1 MMPRSVPLRT
11 GSLGARP
18 RNRRRTDRSGDN
30 APMTATTPDGTAGTH
45 PGSRRQLRLALSM
58 NGGVSLAVWIGGS
71 VSEID
76 RVRRGDPFWSELLTA
91 CGYEPTA
98 LVDVMTGASA
108 GGLNAVLYAQAIRN
122 DRPYGDDIRQ
132 LWEDTADIETLIKDA
147 PTAREANRDPRAIL
161 RGRYFLNQL
170 ERKLTDLAPG
180 PDTPRIDGPAPQA
193 LAIFASATLAAANP
207 VKYRDVPGASI
218 DEGRSDAY
226 FHVTRRGPASRGL
239 DGFADRV
246 GAPTA
251 ALEEDA
257 PLPDAQPP
265 STARALA
272 LIGRAT
278 CSLPVLFEPVPFR
291 AEHFGSRLVNAFTPD
306 RSDVQ
311 IVDGGVIDNVPIGRA
326 IRAIASSHASTRT
339 RRVLLYLHP
348 DPSVVDDLSPEPA
361 TAIAV
366 GRALLGKRN
375 ESLREDIDLLRAH
388 NAAVERRNVIAQ
400 TLLASVGRSLSVAT
414 TPGPPADPHAQR
426 SISIGCLLRAALDPA
441 TELAW
446 HAPDVPRVAALLDGL
461 GALSRDTLQR
471 HLQQADVADLLVVQ
485 RPRRIVGHLLRLVR
499 DVELAAEGTPHS
511 TDRPTDLSDVKAHLY
526 EILLLADLLHAYQL
540 ARFVGFQPDG
550 ASVDDAP
557 VPSRLAG
564 QGSTTSAAR
573 AGQAAEAAVRR
584 LRSSK
589 TEIGSIAVG
598 ATIAGLA
605 DADWRALASWVLPPV
620 PHTAGPHPG
629 PHTAGADTAIPPIV
643 ELLWTE
649 LRAVLAKIP
658 EGTTAGPAGNE
669 RSSQAA
675 TTLNQLKDER
685 SITVDQL
692 DDLLLPLAAEPIAS
706 DQSIDFVRV
715 AGNIRTPASDAF
727 ADETA
732 IAKLGGRVTG
742 VQLRHLGAFFQTS
755 WRTNDF
761 RWGRLDSVPS
771 LLDAILDPQAITA
784 LRAWAITATSPLA
797 VIVQAAN
804 VPDAADSRTADE
816 RLRELLIERRQ
827 AQLLAELLPPAPRE
841 GDAPTVPQTVAAI
854 AAGPEFQAWRGE
866 NRSLQ
871 HLLGTRSLT
880 STALRASIT
889 GWRVL
894 TGPLHWF
901 PRFVMWALRPV
912 VLGLVG
918 VVLAGRRAAAAIA
931 LTICVLAASRSESAS
946 GSWVVFGVG
955 VALTVGAVWLVEA
968 KVRPRSSPGHGWV
981 DSRRYLYGVT
991 ALAVA
996 AGAAL
1001 GTWHDAVRTH
1011 DWAWFWIAPGVA
1023 ALNAWLLFFWMRL
1036 RGRMLMITL
1045 SAVVYGLWSWNATW
1059 DPFAGRTVID
1069 ATVHPVRG
1077 IWVCWLVVVIAT
1089 TSILGHLPDR
1099 WLRPT
1104 ARKH

>member
-11 GSLGARP
+11 GSYGARP
-18 RNRRRTDRSGDN
+18 RNRRRNGRYGDN
-30 APMTATTPDGTAGTH
+30 APMTATTPDATAVTH

-147 PTAREANRDPRAIL
+147 PTAREANHDPRAIL

-170 ERKLTDLAPG
+170 ERKLTDLAACADADRADG
-180 PDTPRIDGPAPQA
+180 PDPQA

-239 DGFADRV
+239 DGFADRYE
-246 GAPTA
+246 APTA
-251 ALEEDA
+251 ALPEGA
-257 PLPDAQPP
+257 PLPDQRPP

-311 IVDGGVIDNVPIGRA
+311 IVDGGVIDNVPIARA

-348 DPSVVDDLSPEPA
+348 DPSAVDDRSPEPA

-366 GRALLGKRN
+366 GRALFGKRN

-388 NAAVERRNVIAQ
+388 NAAVERRNVIAHS
-400 TLLASVGRSLSVAT
+400 LLASIGRSMSGAT
-414 TPGPPADPHAQR
+414 TPALPADPLTER
-426 SISIGCLLRAALDPA
+426 SISIGCLLRTALDPA
-441 TELAW
+441 AELAW

-461 GALSRDTLQR
+461 GPLSRDTLQR
-471 HLQQADVADLLVVQ
+471 HLQQAGVDDLLVVQ
-485 RPRRIVGHLLRLVR
+485 RPRRVVGHLLRLVR
-499 DVELAAEGTPHS
+499 DLELAAEGTPHS

-564 QGSTTSAAR
+564 QGSASSSAR

-584 LRSSK
+584 LRRSK

-598 ATIAGLA
+598 ATIAGLT
-605 DADWRALASWVLPPV
+605 DEDWRALASWVLPP
-620 PHTAGPHPG
+620 GPR
-629 PHTAGADTAIPPIV
+629 TAGAGSPIPPIV
-643 ELLWTE
+643 DLLWTE

-685 SITVDQL
+685 SITIDQL
-692 DDLLLPLAAEPIAS
+692 DGLLLPLAAETIAS

-797 VIVQAAN
+797 LIVQAAN
-804 VPDAADSRTADE
+804 VPDAAESRTADE
-816 RLRELLIERRQ
+816 RLRELLIEHRQ
-827 AQLLAELLPPAPRE
+827 AQLLAELLPPTSRE
-841 GDAPTVPQTVAAI
+841 GDAPIAPQTVAAI
-854 AAGPEFQAWRGE
+854 AAAPEFQAWRAE

-880 STALRASIT
+880 STALRVSIT

-901 PRFVMWALRPV
+901 PRFVLWLLRPV

-931 LTICVLAASRSESAS
+931 LTVCVLAASRAESTS
-946 GSWVVFGVG
+946 GSWIVFGVG
-955 VALTVGAVWLVEA
+955 VVLTVGAVWLVEA

-991 ALAVA
+991 VLAVA
-996 AGAAL
+996 SGAAL
-1001 GTWHDAVRTH
+1001 GIGHDAVRTH
-1011 DWAWFWIAPGVA
+1011 EWAWFWIAPGVA

-1045 SAVVYGLWSWNATW
+1045 SAAVYALWSWNATW
-1059 DPFAGRTVID
+1059 DPFAGQTVID
-1069 ATVHPVRG
+1069 AAVHPIRG
-1077 IWVCWLVVVIAT
+1077 IWVCWLVAVIAT
-1089 TSILGHLPDR
+1089 TSILGHLPDQ
-1099 WLRPT
+1099 WLRPN
-1104 ARKH
+1104 AR